1 MKQKTFR
8 FFLDLMLLVCL
19 ALAGC
24 GLQAYAQA
32 QLSVS
37 LLITPAFL
45 LLAGGAFE
53 LGRLLHTQP
62 AAPKARPALR
72 VAKPAPAPH
81 TPYVALN
88 RPVRPGPLRGLG
100 LFRRTPRQTC

>member
-8 FFLDLMLLVCL
+8 FFLDLMLLICL

-32 QLSVS
+32 QLSIS

-45 LLAGGAFE
+45 LLAGGAFQ

-62 AAPKARPALR
+62 AVPKAQPALH
-72 VAKPAPAPH
+72 VAKPAAGPH
-81 TPYVALN
+81 TPYVA
-88 RPVRPGPLRGLG
+88 
-100 LFRRTPRQTC
+100 

>member
-8 FFLDLMLLVCL
+8 FFLDLMLLICL

-32 QLSVS
+32 QLSIS

-45 LLAGGAFE
+45 LLAAARFSLGACCTHSP
-53 LGRLLHTQP
+53 LC
-62 AAPKARPALR
+62 
-72 VAKPAPAPH
+72 
-81 TPYVALN
+81 
-88 RPVRPGPLRGLG
+88 PGHSLPCMWQSPR
-100 LFRRTPRQTC
+100 LFRTRRMWPERCPNPGHMAGVFQNWPQQTC

>member
-8 FFLDLMLLVCL
+8 FFLDLMLLICL

-32 QLSVS
+32 QLSIS

-45 LLAGGAFE
+45 LLAGGAFQ
-53 LGRLLHTQP
+53 LGRLLHTCLLYTSP
-62 AAPKARPALR
+62 S
-72 VAKPAPAPH
+72 
-81 TPYVALN
+81 
-88 RPVRPGPLRGLG
+88 
-100 LFRRTPRQTC
+100 PRDA